1 MAAVDSDSAQNCT
14 AESNRRRTFPFH
26 FISTLA
32 PYLLLLNMFIFFRC
46 WSQTN
51 GFDRNSPTSTL
62 PSARLCIDYEY
73 TILFHSLFVLF
84 YIFFALLD
92 GPLASTVCTQI
103 RVLRSS
109 RTLGRRLRGCYAPI
123 HIGCPTSSSSWA
135 GHRCPG
141 YPRSGLQLHSRSLS
155 ILLQSARWYP
165 LACQAMA
172 RCRLTCLFIF
182 L

>member
-1 MAAVDSDSAQNCT
+1 MLTLSENFL
-14 AESNRRRTFPFH
+14 TFNTIILLV
-26 FISTLA
+26 FISMGF
-32 PYLLLLNMFIFFRC
+32 LLNMFIFFRC

-62 PSARLCIDYEY
+62 LSARLCIDYEY
-73 TILFHSLFVLF
+73 TILFHSLFGS
-84 YIFFALLD
+84 LLRLLR
-92 GPLASTVCTQI
+92 PPRRSPRVHVCTQI